1 MTLQANISAFAEFMG
16 TEIKRIEKK
25 IPGGSGGNQSGD
37 SVIIT
42 GNGRPDKPETTGGKI
57 TGKEP
62 NGTLYESSD
71 GGRVGA
77 WKWQKRNGKWM
88 VTDGDTGLVNA
99 VTKNLKPGAYIK
111 LRRQGNLVSCHMGGL
126 SWGLFGYLG
135 KKESGFSPRQAGRVE
150 VIGSGGIPLGFR
162 ADDSCGFSL
171 FDDDT
176 NRAVAGIYVGGV
188 GDSNFMRFTP
198 YHADPKIKGN
208 DAIPDIGPKNLRPP
222 AMMWTT
228 SDPWPD
234 KV

>member
-1 MTLQANISAFAEFMG
+1 MSLLQQLPEVIEQIG
-16 TEIKRIEKK
+16 RDIKAITVVL
-25 IPGGSGGNQSGD
+25 GS
-37 SVIIT
+37 
-42 GNGRPDKPETTGGKI
+42 GRPDKPETTGGKI
-57 TGKEP
+57 TGNEP
-62 NGTLYESSD
+62 NGTIYESSD

-77 WKWQKRNGKWM
+77 WKWQKRNGKWV

-135 KKESGFSPRQAGRVE
+135 KTEKGYSPRQAGRVE
-150 VIGSGGIPLGFR
+150 VIGTSGIPLGFR
-162 ADDSCGFSL
+162 SDDSCGFSL
-171 FDDDT
+171 YDDDT

-188 GDSNFMRFTP
+188 GDANFMRFTP
-198 YHADPKIKGN
+198 YHVDPKVKGN
-208 DAIPDIGPKNLRPP
+208 EAIPDIGPKNLRPP

>member
-1 MTLQANISAFAEFMG
+1 MADNSSGNLVET
-16 TEIKRIEKK
+16 IKAIGEDIRLL
-25 IPGGSGGNQSGD
+25 STT
-37 SVIIT
+37 II
-42 GNGRPDKPETTGGKI
+42 GVGRPDKPETTGSKI
-57 TGKEP
+57 KGNEP
-62 NGTLYESSD
+62 NGSVYESTD
-71 GGRVGA
+71 GANVGA
-77 WKWQKRNGKWM
+77 WQWQKRNGKWV

-111 LRRQGNLVSCHMGGL
+111 FRRQGNFVTCHMGGL

-135 KKESGFSPRQAGRVE
+135 KNEKGYSPRQAGRVE

-198 YHADPKIKGN
+198 YHADPKINGN
-208 DAIPDIGPKNLRPP
+208 EAIPDIGPKNLRPP

-234 KV
+234 RV

>member
-1 MTLQANISAFAEFMG
+1 MSFLEQLPEVIEQIG
-16 TEIKRIEKK
+16 RDIKAITVVL
-25 IPGGSGGNQSGD
+25 GS
-37 SVIIT
+37 
-42 GNGRPDKPETTGGKI
+42 GRPDKPETTGGKI
-57 TGKEP
+57 TGNEP
-62 NGTLYESSD
+62 NGTIYESSD

-135 KKESGFSPRQAGRVE
+135 KTEKGYTPRQAGRVE

-198 YHADPKIKGN
+198 YHEDPKIKG
-208 DAIPDIGPKNLRPP
+208 DAAIPATGPKNLRPP